1 MPCFHESTLNIIPN
15 NWTTTKYWKFFWCEN
30 SNCSDL
36 LEEDDV
42 PEEELEGSGTVSTI
56 IGSNT
61 EESGSINVMKILEE
75 ERYCM
80 ERRLD
85 LITKVWWL
93 QYIVAIIIAND
104 VVTRVL
110 CQISWRVLNHGWRH
124 GDLLFYSCKRCTF
137 CSCTCMHAW
146 TWSGALTEPVFTH
159 EF

>member
-1 MPCFHESTLNIIPN
+1 M
-15 NWTTTKYWKFFWCEN
+15 
-30 SNCSDL
+30 

-110 CQISWRVLNHGWRH
+110 CQIGWCVNKPWLKTS
-124 GDLLFYSCKRCTF
+124 DLLFYSCKRCTF
-137 CSCTCMHAW
+137 CSCTCSMHGHGQELLQSLSSPMNFW
-146 TWSGALTEPVFTH
+146 QTLDLLSSQ
-159 EF
+159 